1 MVHIIR
7 LTDLKFLN
15 WDKFGNF
22 VSLLCLIHCTVLPLI
37 AMVLPLSVFLDEA
50 VHVWLFI
57 ALLPAAIFGAWSGLR
72 HHGDGKPSLLL
83 AAGLALVGAAA
94 FVPMNTAAEIALTI
108 PGSLLL
114 IAGHTLNRRLK
125 LISHLAG
132 TSPANP

>member
-1 MVHIIR
+1 MV
-7 LTDLKFLN
+7 N
-15 WDKFGNF
+15 WDKLGNL
-22 VSLLCLIHCTVLPLI
+22 VSLLCLLHCIALPWL
-37 AMVLPLSVFLDEA
+37 AVVLPLSFLLDES

-57 ALLPAAIFGAWSGLR
+57 ALLPAAVFGAWSGWR

-94 FVPMNTAAEIALTI
+94 FIPMNTATEVALTI

-125 LISHLAG
+125 LISHIASAS
-132 TSPANP
+132 TATP